1 MQTGSLPPASVYST
15 WTESV
20 EILSVDDEGFVD
32 LSAATEIMLRLLDQT
47 TKYEE
52 LRLTMTNG
60 NITNPSPG
68 IIQWRA
74 EAGVM
79 GTVFPK
85 AYTAV
90 LTIDINGD
98 TVLLILGIVS
108 VME

>member
-1 MQTGSLPPASVYST
+1 
-15 WTESV
+15 V

-32 LSAATEIMLRLLDQT
+32 LSAATEIKLSLLNQQ
-47 TKYEE
+47 TKYED
-52 LRLTMTNG
+52 LRLTMTAG
-60 NITNPSPG
+60 DITTPSPG

-79 GTVFPK
+79 GTVFPRN
-85 AYTAV
+85 YTAV

-98 TVLLILGIVS
+98 TVLLILGLVS